1 LSGVAPLVSISVGV
15 LVERSKSA
23 SQWSDFLWRAVG
35 VLIGVPDTPAWTRL
49 SDDGARATFYA
60 GAADVE
66 LHRTETSNYRDNL
79 ASGVPSLWVAL
90 GPTDADPPYKLLIVT
105 ADPAEGEAMTGA
117 GNNLV
122 EAIPMPLTVQEAIA
136 QFIAE
141 HHVETQFSKRERD
154 RANPEALARQGPSD
168 RRNRE

>member
-66 LHRTETSNYRDNL
+66 LHR
-79 ASGVPSLWVAL
+79 GVPSLWVAL

-141 HHVETQFSKRERD
+141 HHVETQFSKRKRD